1 MAVIRSKLSSFLNWL
16 GKISERIKVRL
27 PWLPRR
33 RVQKTN
39 FKISPSLMQPSP
51 QLQDSLNGTAPPP
64 EWRLPR
70 RNRRP
75 QVKSKPAPAGPL
87 NRWIVY
93 PLPVVLLITLGITLF
108 LTFRDLPDLN
118 TLPDHLAQPSVEI
131 TDRHGRLLY
140 EILPP
145 EGGRNAVLPLDKL
158 PDCMKSATIA
168 VEDRNFYQNPGV
180 DLAGILRAAWIDLR
194 GGETIAGGSTIT
206 QQVVRDLLLSRPEQ
220 AQRSLSRK
228 LREAVLAW
236 EMTKRFSK
244 DEILGLYLNQ
254 TYYGG
259 LAYGVEAASQ
269 TYFSKHASDLA
280 LPECALLA
288 GLPQSPGLYNPF
300 TNPDLA
306 MQRRSAVL
314 GLMEKAGFISERD
327 RINAD
332 AAPLVLNPAPYPL
345 LAPHFIWMVKDR
357 IDSLIAAGAIN
368 PRQSLIVRTTLDL
381 DEQQLA
387 EQAIA
392 RQLRVFHENP
402 TGLDRNINNAALVAL
417 DPRTGEILALV
428 GSAGYFQTDISG
440 AINMAIAPR
449 QPGSAF
455 KPFLYAQALD
465 PARIHPWTAATVLFD
480 ISTTFLNRDNQP
492 YTPVDYDLREH
503 GLVSVRTALASSLNI
518 PAVLTLNEVG
528 IESTISLARR
538 LGIDTLN
545 DPRKYDLSLAL
556 GGGQMSLLAL
566 ATAYGALANGGFAT
580 GNTCLLE
587 IRAAGGSLVYQEPK
601 AAEEQ
606 VFDPRVAWL
615 ISDILSDDRARSIG
629 FGRNST
635 LKLDRTAAVKTGTTT
650 NFHDNWTVG
659 YTPDFVAGVWVGNSD
674 NQAMRDITGLTG
686 AAPIWQEFMRAVLQG
701 RPDETF
707 ARPEGMRQLE
717 VCALSGLLPTPAC
730 TDTHLE
736 WFIDGTQPTRL
747 DDVYQ
752 QIEVDSLTGRPADL
766 STPLER
772 RRSLTVFNLPL
783 AARAWA
789 REQGWPLLSDL
800 TSGGDSPL
808 IAGNSLLLVSPE
820 PFSEYRI
827 DSRFDPSAQQIL
839 VEAVAGQDLVEVTL
853 WADDRLLATFTDRPF
868 QTWWQLT
875 PGEHRFRAA
884 GRTADGTR
892 IATPDVWITVH
903 PSE

>member
-1 MAVIRSKLSSFLNWL
+1 MLII
-16 GKISERIKVRL
+16 GIS
-27 PWLPRR
+27 
-33 RVQKTN
+33 T
-39 FKISPSLMQPSP
+39 
-51 QLQDSLNGTAPPP
+51 
-64 EWRLPR
+64 
-70 RNRRP
+70 
-75 QVKSKPAPAGPL
+75 
-87 NRWIVY
+87 Y
-93 PLPVVLLITLGITLF
+93 

-118 TLPDHLAQPSVEI
+118 TLPDRLAQPSVEI

-145 EGGRNAVLPLDKL
+145 EGGRNMVLPLDQI

-168 VEDRNFYQNPGV
+168 VEDRNFYENPGV
-180 DLAGILRAAWIDLR
+180 DPLGILRAAWIDLR
-194 GGETIAGGSTIT
+194 GGEALAGGSTIT
-206 QQVVRDLLLSRPEQ
+206 QQVVRNFLLSKTEQ
-220 AQRSLSRK
+220 AQRSLGRK

-236 EMTKRFSK
+236 EMTNRFSK

-269 TYFSKHASDLA
+269 TYFGKHASALA

-288 GLPQSPGLYNPF
+288 GLPQAPGAYNPF
-300 TNPDLA
+300 TNPGLA
-306 MQRRSAVL
+306 KERRSTVL
-314 GLMEKAGFISERD
+314 GLMEKAGFISESD
-327 RINAD
+327 RIDAE
-332 AAPLVLNPAPYPL
+332 AAPLLLNPAPYPL
-345 LAPHFIWMVKDR
+345 LAPHFVWMVKDR
-357 IDSLIAAGAIN
+357 LDSLIAAGAIN

-381 DEQQLA
+381 DQQQLA
-387 EQAIA
+387 EEAIA
-392 RQLRVFHENP
+392 RQLRAFRENP

-428 GSAGYFQTDISG
+428 GSAGYFQTEISG

-465 PARIHPWTAATVLFD
+465 PLRTHPWSAATVLLD
-480 ISTTFLNRDNQP
+480 VSTTFLNRDQQP

-503 GLVSVRTALASSLNI
+503 GPVSVRTALASSLNI
-518 PAVLTLNEVG
+518 PAVLTLREVG
-528 IESTISLARR
+528 IENTISLARR
-538 LGIDTLN
+538 LGIDTLD

-566 ATAYGALANGGFAT
+566 TTAYGALANGGFAT

-587 IRAAGGSLVYQEPK
+587 IRDTGGRTVYREPK
-601 AAEEQ
+601 ATQEQ

-615 ISDILSDDRARSIG
+615 ISDILSDDRARSLG

-659 YTPDFVAGVWVGNSD
+659 YTPEFVAGVWVGNSD

-701 RPDETF
+701 RPDEPF
-707 ARPEGMRQLE
+707 PRPEGILQQE
-717 VCALSGLLPTPAC
+717 VCALSGFLPTPAC
-730 TDTHLE
+730 TGTRLE
-736 WFIDGTQPTRL
+736 WFIVGTQPTRL

-752 QIEVDSLTGRPADL
+752 QIVVDTLTGRPADS
-766 STPLER
+766 STPPER
-772 RRSLTVFNLPL
+772 RRALTMFNLPL

-800 TSGGDSPL
+800 TSGGDSPP
-808 IAGNSLLLVSPE
+808 ITGNSLLLVSPE

-839 VEAVAGQDLVEVTL
+839 VEAVAGQDLVQVTL
-853 WADDRLLATFTDRPF
+853 FADGRALAAFTAPPF
-868 QTWWQLT
+868 QTWWPLT
-875 PGEHRFRAA
+875 PGQHEFWAE
-884 GRTADGTR
+884 GRTADGSR
-892 IATPDVWITVH
+892 LSTPAVVITVH
-903 PSE
+903 PASG